1 MKGYLPKTWVIVK
14 FNNHMENVRL
24 NQVNKIKIW
33 RDYGDIAWGSAIYEV
48 LDYFDGSYK
57 QAKEHSLTLEV

>member
-1 MKGYLPKTWVIVK
+1 
-14 FNNHMENVRL
+14 MENVRL